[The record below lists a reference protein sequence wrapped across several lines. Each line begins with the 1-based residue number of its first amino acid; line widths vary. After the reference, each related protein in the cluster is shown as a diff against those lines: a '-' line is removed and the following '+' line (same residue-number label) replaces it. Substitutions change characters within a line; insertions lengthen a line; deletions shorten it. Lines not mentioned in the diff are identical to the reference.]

1 MSGYKNCGCTRGGAT
16 PEITPSEPDLDNS
29 SVGKRVNLDLSDAGQ
44 AVSPG
49 GNGFF
54 FETDLYIYSGCQKNV
69 PLFKRFFLQPLIPA
83 GMFL

>member
-1 MSGYKNCGCTRGGAT
+1 MFFLGWQKL

-29 SVGKRVNLDLSDAGQ
+29 SVGKRVKVELPDAGQ

-54 FETDLYIYSGCQKNV
+54 FWISTNIGEKLDSSS
-69 PLFKRFFLQPLIPA
+69 FKKKDN
-83 GMFL
+83 